1 MNVTTSAR
9 QRLKF
14 VTLLLIP
21 VVVGILYMAACG
33 APQIYIVSNSGA
45 GIAMLAGILF
55 LPRIENLQTP
65 TRAPII
71 VSGVILALIAA
82 TFAGPG
88 VDGVQR
94 WIKLGPFNLH
104 AGMLLLPIF
113 VVILPELMPR
123 VACVATL
130 LAATL
135 FALQPDFA
143 SAFALC
149 AASLVVFVLTRNC
162 WSLVAFLGAGVA
174 LALTML
180 QVNTLAPISF
190 VEAVVQDAA
199 AVHPIISIGMI
210 LSVVM
215 AAAAPIV
222 ARCNQKLA
230 SHVKIFAWSACLV
243 GYFLASLIGDY
254 PTPLLGYGVSSILG
268 FGCACI
274 LLIQAEDVGNL
285 RSSLS

>member
-1 MNVTTSAR
+1 M
-9 QRLKF
+9 
-14 VTLLLIP
+14 P

-45 GIAMLAGILF
+45 GIAILAGILF
-55 LPRIENLQTP
+55 LPKMKSLQAP
-65 TRAPII
+65 IRAPFI

-104 AGMLLLPIF
+104 AGMLLLPVL

-123 VACVATL
+123 LGCVATL
-130 LAATL
+130 LATTL

-149 AASLVVFVLTRNC
+149 AASLVVFALTRNC
-162 WSLVAFLGAGVA
+162 WSLVAFLGACVA
-174 LALTML
+174 LALTLL
-180 QVNTLAPISF
+180 QFNILAPVSF

-210 LSVVM
+210 LSVIM
-215 AAAAPIV
+215 AVVAPIV
-222 ARCNQKLA
+222 ALSKNEFAKQVRVL
-230 SHVKIFAWSACLV
+230 AWSACLI
-243 GYFLASLIGDY
+243 GYFLASLIGAY
-254 PTPLLGYGVSSILG
+254 PTPLLGFGVSSILG

-285 RSSLS
+285 RSPLS